1 MSVSNGIKHREPRL
15 EAGKY
20 EKLKVTT
27 ESCRNLLLWPVI
39 EFAWETAMRRDEIL
53 SLEWSN
59 IDLSAGISTLPST
72 KKGAPEHF

>member
-39 EFAWETAMRRDEIL
+39 EFAWETAMRRDEI
-53 SLEWSN
+53 
-59 IDLSAGISTLPST
+59 
-72 KKGAPEHF
+72 